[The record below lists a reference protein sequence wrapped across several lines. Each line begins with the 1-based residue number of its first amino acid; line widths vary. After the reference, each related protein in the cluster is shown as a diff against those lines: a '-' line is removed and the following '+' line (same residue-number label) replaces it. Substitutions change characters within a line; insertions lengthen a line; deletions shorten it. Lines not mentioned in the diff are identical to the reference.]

1 MPETYTT
8 TVADDH
14 DRIIWRGHYYALPL
28 RALPPRE
35 TLAQFI
41 EAQMDNTINPP
52 KDAHH
57 YGYVE
62 LRALLDMLYDG
73 PPQRKEEEISRRI
86 NRME

>member
-1 MPETYTT
+1 MSETYIT
-8 TVADDH
+8 TVADHH
-14 DRIIWRGHYYALPL
+14 DRIIWRGSYYALPL

-35 TLAQFI
+35 TLARFI
-41 EAQMDNTINPP
+41 ESQMDNTTNPP
-52 KDAHH
+52 KEAHH

-86 NRME
+86 DRL